1 MEKEENL
8 NQENIE
14 SEISNENNET
24 DNKSDDNKEE
34 NKVVEEEKELTPE
47 ERIKELED
55 KLARTFAE
63 MENQRRRFEKEK
75 DDAYEYGGFAF
86 AKEALNL
93 IDNLARSKLILESD
107 DALKDTEALK
117 KTLEHF
123 DIINKDLISIFTKNN
138 IKPID
143 CLNKKLDPNLHQA
156 MMEIED
162 DKKEPGTI
170 VQEVQKGFMI
180 KDRLLRPSLVG
191 VSKKTEKKELTPE
204 ERIKELEDKLARTF
218 AEMENQRRR
227 FEKEKD
233 DAYEYGGFAF
243 AKEALNLIDNLA
255 RSKLILES
263 DDALKDTEALK
274 KTLEHFDIINKDLIS
289 IFTKNNIKPIDCL
302 NKKLDPNLHQAMME
316 IEDDQKEPG
325 TIVQEVQKGFMIK
338 DRLLRPSLVG
348 VSKKTEKK
356 EEKSEENKENLNK

>member
-8 NQENIE
+8 KQENTTDE
-14 SEISNENNET
+14 TLNENNEA
-24 DNKSDDNKEE
+24 DQKSGDKDEE
-34 NKVVEEEKELTPE
+34 IKDAEEKVELSPE
-47 ERIKELED
+47 EKIKELED

-75 DDAYEYGGFAF
+75 DDAFDYGGFTF

-93 IDNLARSKLILESD
+93 IDNLARSKLILEND
-107 DALKDTEALK
+107 ETLKDTEALK

-162 DKKEPGTI
+162 
-170 VQEVQKGFMI
+170 
-180 KDRLLRPSLVG
+180 
-191 VSKKTEKKELTPE
+191 
-204 ERIKELEDKLARTF
+204 
-218 AEMENQRRR
+218 N
-227 FEKEKD
+227 
-233 DAYEYGGFAF
+233 
-243 AKEALNLIDNLA
+243 
-255 RSKLILES
+255 
-263 DDALKDTEALK
+263 
-274 KTLEHFDIINKDLIS
+274 
-289 IFTKNNIKPIDCL
+289 
-302 NKKLDPNLHQAMME
+302 
-316 IEDDQKEPG
+316 QKEPG

-348 VSKKTEKK
+348 VSKKTEIKD
-356 EEKSEENKENLNK
+356 EKSEENKENLDK